1 MQIKFLE
8 ILKPYK
14 VRFSYT
20 LDGNDLITKTG
31 RALSRNPDE
40 AIDKVLDEFIG
51 IIMTRKTDT
60 DKFRMV
66 SVTVQEVR

>member
-31 RALSRNPDE
+31 RSLSRNPDE

-51 IIMTRKTDT
+51 VIMTRETDT